1 MFKRIQALLWLRFQI
16 IFSNK
21 SLLLQILMPFAFAY
35 FYKYILNMQGGGGK
49 QQALTL
55 LAICLPLSL
64 AMAVGNPITLILSE
78 EKEKHN
84 LRTLL
89 ISGVKGYEYI
99 VSTLILPIFF
109 SLIIMVAVPLIL
121 GVSIHY
127 FVQYAFI
134 VFSTSIVIILLYLFL
149 GLVTRNQVDAQ
160 VISVPAMLII
170 SFLPMI
176 ANFDKNLAKFSD
188 YSFMGLFTQFVTKW
202 EKFSWGDAL
211 IPSISLDAWILLLII
226 CNSFIIKKRNTI

>member
-89 ISGVKGYEYI
+89 VSGVKGYEYI

-211 IPSISLDAWILLLII
+211 IPSISLAAWILLLII